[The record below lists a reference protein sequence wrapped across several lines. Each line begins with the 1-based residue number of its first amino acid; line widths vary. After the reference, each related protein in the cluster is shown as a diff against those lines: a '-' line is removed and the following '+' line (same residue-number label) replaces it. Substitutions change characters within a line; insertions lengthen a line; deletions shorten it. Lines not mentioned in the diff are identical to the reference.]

1 MLWGNLAD
9 RFGRRPTLL
18 ATMVSIAL
26 GNLLFGFATNLVAAL
41 VVRCAILGAAN
52 GWTSLMALLC
62 RDLGGEAHQATI
74 FSYVISAGSIV
85 AMAGPALGGFTYG
98 LFGKAFPALPPS
110 LIGTGLGLISC
121 AATIAWLPET
131 RPQQRQTATTTTT
144 SATTERSN
152 SHILLHTAGMPLAIG
167 LRALHGMIAFAAF
180 DIVPL
185 WAVASIAGGGLA
197 LTQEEVGVLL
207 AGAAVGQLVFT
218 SLCMGPLANRLGMR
232 KTFIVGCVVAGLAF
246 VLLCLVPQP
255 MQEGGEE
262 MGSGFV
268 APAADSVR
276 PPRAVSIAL
285 AATIYCVYMSAL
297 LLAGTGIVGVT
308 SNLCAGYPERS
319 GSLNGVIAM
328 FEAMGK
334 GTGPAVGA
342 PIFAAAVSSRPAE
355 LYSPSGASLVLFA
368 TALLIILFGLAAI
381 RLPNKVDGSVH
392 GGRACESVQEPG
404 TEATV
409 ELPTVPPTLPTA
421 VRSAKAA
428 KRFARLEEED

>member
-1 MLWGNLAD
+1 
-9 RFGRRPTLL
+9 
-18 ATMVSIAL
+18 
-26 GNLLFGFATNLVAAL
+26 
-41 VVRCAILGAAN
+41 
-52 GWTSLMALLC
+52 
-62 RDLGGEAHQATI
+62 
-74 FSYVISAGSIV
+74 
-85 AMAGPALGGFTYG
+85 
-98 LFGKAFPALPPS
+98 
-110 LIGTGLGLISC
+110 
-121 AATIAWLPET
+121 
-131 RPQQRQTATTTTT
+131 
-144 SATTERSN
+144 
-152 SHILLHTAGMPLAIG
+152 
-167 LRALHGMIAFAAF
+167 
-180 DIVPL
+180 
-185 WAVASIAGGGLA
+185 
-197 LTQEEVGVLL
+197 
-207 AGAAVGQLVFT
+207 
-218 SLCMGPLANRLGMR
+218 
-232 KTFIVGCVVAGLAF
+232 
-246 VLLCLVPQP
+246 
-255 MQEGGEE
+255 